1 MAVYGT
7 MGNCSAALSA
17 TYSVTETPPMGFNNA
32 TISSSDTSQIIFSA
46 GTSGAKAIDQHYEY
60 GTSGSPVSLA
70 ANAAIT
76 LILSDLGTAPYLDKL
91 QREIG
96 FGHITGFWIRITN
109 SAAANYLEI
118 TPGGTHGFALLTG
131 ATGVLRVKSFFMWVD
146 DVSGL
151 AVGSGATDQLVITAK
166 NGTVTFLLGII
177 GTTG

>member
-17 TYSVTETPPMGFNNA
+17 TFSVTEAPPMGFSTA
-32 TISSSDTSQIIFSA
+32 TISSSDTSQIVFSA
-46 GTSGAKAIDQHYEY
+46 GTSGAGKIDQHFEY

-76 LILSDLGTAPYLDKL
+76 LILSDLGSSTYLDKL
-91 QREIG
+91 KREIG
-96 FGHITGFWIRITN
+96 FGHVTGFWIRITN
-109 SAAANYLEI
+109 PNSANYLEI
-118 TPGGTHGFALLTG
+118 TPGVTNGFALLTG
-131 ATGVLRVKSFFMWVD
+131 ATGVLRVKSFFMWTD

-151 AVGSGATDQLVITAK
+151 AVVPSTTEQLTITAK